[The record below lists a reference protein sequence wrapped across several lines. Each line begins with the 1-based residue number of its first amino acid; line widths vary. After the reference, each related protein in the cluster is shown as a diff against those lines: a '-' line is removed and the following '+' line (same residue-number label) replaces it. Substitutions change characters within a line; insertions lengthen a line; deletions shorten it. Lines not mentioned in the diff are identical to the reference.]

1 MDTTMTTSDD
11 QGNQVPA
18 LEEPPA
24 MRTAAPDAWPDI
36 GIIAAA
42 HQPGIDPCDVACDAM
57 PGHVVGDLT
66 PPEVDWLLD
75 HTSDCSYC
83 ANVLTDYERVDDA
96 LTRLV
101 APADA
106 VEAPPPPLSFLRSTR
121 RASYGT
127 VDSPVGPLL
136 VAVTD
141 AGVCEIG
148 FARSESEA
156 EFRGRLVAR
165 GLTPVPDLTPTP
177 EFGASQAT
185 AGRAIAQLQEYFEGR
200 RDRFDVPLDFAG
212 VTPFTRAVLDATA
225 EVPFGRL
232 STYRDI
238 ATRIGKPG
246 ATRAVGNALGR
257 NPIPVIVPC
266 HRVVRSGGSLGGY
279 TGGVAIKE
287 RLLALE
293 GSALVTA

>member
-1 MDTTMTTSDD
+1 MEAIMTPSDD
-11 QGNQVPA
+11 QANQVPD
-18 LEEPPA
+18 LEEP
-24 MRTAAPDAWPDI
+24 TATMTVAPTGTWPDI

-66 PPEVDWLLD
+66 PPETAWLLD

-83 ANVLTDYERVDDA
+83 ANMLNGYERVDDA
-96 LTRLV
+96 LERLIP
-101 APADA
+101 PASQA
-106 VEAPPPPLSFLRSTR
+106 APPPLPFLPSTR
-121 RASYGT
+121 RASYRT
-127 VDSPVGPLL
+127 IESPVGRLL
-136 VAVTD
+136 VAATE

-165 GLTPVPDLTPTP
+165 GLTPVPDLD
-177 EFGASQAT
+177 EAT
-185 AGRAIAQLQEYFEGR
+185 VATGGQAIAQLREYFEGR
-200 RDRFDVPLDFAG
+200 RNRFDVPLDFAG

-225 EVPFGRL
+225 EIPFGHL

-279 TGGVAIKE
+279 TGGIQIKE

-293 GSALVTA
+293 GAALVTA

>member
-1 MDTTMTTSDD
+1 MTTSDD
-11 QGNQVPA
+11 QCNQLLDRDESPV
-18 LEEPPA
+18 A
-24 MRTAAPDAWPDI
+24 MAVSSLGIWPDI
-36 GIIAAA
+36 GIIAEA
-42 HQPGIDPCDVACDAM
+42 HQPGVDPCDVACDAM
-57 PGHVVGDLT
+57 PGHIVGDLT
-66 PPEVDWLLD
+66 PPETAWLLV
-75 HTSDCSYC
+75 HTADCGYC
-83 ANVLTDYERVDDA
+83 ARMLTGYERVDDA
-96 LTRLV
+96 LERLV
-101 APADA
+101 APVAA
-106 VEAPPPPLSFLRSTR
+106 SQVIPPAPPFLPSTR

-127 VDSPVGPLL
+127 IDSPVGQLL

-156 EFRGRLVAR
+156 EFRQRLVAR
-165 GLTPVPDLTPTP
+165 GLRPVPDLTGDRDP
-177 EFGASQAT
+177 EIGATQTT
-185 AGRAIAQLQEYFEGR
+185 AGRVIAQLREYFEGR
-200 RDRFDVPLDFAG
+200 RERFDVPLDFAG

-225 EVPFGRL
+225 EVPFGCL

-293 GSALVTA
+293 GSALVSA

>member
-1 MDTTMTTSDD
+1 MEATMTTSDD
-11 QGNQVPA
+11 QADQFSG
-18 LEEPPA
+18 LDEPPA
-24 MRTAAPDAWPDI
+24 STTVAPTGIWPDI
-36 GIIAAA
+36 GIITAA
-42 HQPGIDPCDVACDAM
+42 HQPGVDPCDVACDAM

-66 PPEVDWLLD
+66 PPEMDWLLD
-75 HTSDCSYC
+75 HTSDCAYC
-83 ANVLTDYERVDDA
+83 ANLLNGYERVDDA
-96 LTRLV
+96 LERLV
-101 APADA
+101 APVAM
-106 VEAPPPPLSFLRSTR
+106 VEASPPPLPFLPSPR

-127 VDSPVGPLL
+127 IDSPVGPLL
-136 VAVTD
+136 VAVTE

-156 EFRGRLVAR
+156 EFRGRLAAR
-165 GLTPVPDLTPTP
+165 GLTPVPDLD
-177 EFGASQAT
+177 EASAAT
-185 AGRAIAQLQEYFEGR
+185 GGQAIAQLREYFAGR
-200 RDRFDVPLDFAG
+200 RNRFDVPLDFAG

-238 ATRIGKPG
+238 AARIGKPG

-279 TGGVAIKE
+279 TGGIAIKE

-293 GSALVTA
+293 GSALATA

>member
-1 MDTTMTTSDD
+1 MTTPDD
-11 QGNQVPA
+11 QGNQLSSGDQP
-18 LEEPPA
+18 PPA
-24 MRTAAPDAWPDI
+24 ALIAPVNPWPEI

-42 HQPGIDPCDVACDAM
+42 NQPGIDPCDVACDAM
-57 PGHVVGDLT
+57 PGHLVGDLT
-66 PPEVDWLLD
+66 PPETAWLLD
-75 HTSDCSYC
+75 HTSDCRYC
-83 ANVLTDYERVDDA
+83 SNVLNGYVRVGEA
-96 LTRLV
+96 LERLV
-101 APADA
+101 PAS
-106 VEAPPPPLSFLRSTR
+106 VEAAPPPLPFLPSRP

-127 VDSPVGPLL
+127 IDSPVGPLL
-136 VAVTD
+136 IAVTD

-156 EFRGRLVAR
+156 EFRGRLAAR
-165 GLTPVPDLTPTP
+165 GLNPVPDLDETS
-177 EFGASQAT
+177 GAT
-185 AGRAIAQLQEYFEGR
+185 GGKAIAQLREYFAGHR
-200 RDRFDVPLDFAG
+200 NRFDVPLDFAG

-225 EVPFGRL
+225 DVPFGRL

-238 ATRIGKPG
+238 AARIGKPG

-279 TGGVAIKE
+279 TGGIEIKE